1 MSGQE
6 SEFDRQALRQAFD
19 GAAPSYDQ
27 AAVLQREIGRRM
39 LERLEFIRLAPE
51 RVVDLGAG
59 TGEQTAALRRR
70 FRKARV
76 FGLDLAPG
84 MLRRARDRGSWLRP
98 LPVVCGD
105 AQSLPLADRS
115 VDLLYSNAAF
125 HWCDDLDALF
135 KECQRVLRPGG
146 LLMFTTFGPDT
157 LRELRE
163 SWSDA
168 DGHRHVNRFVDMH
181 DIGDALVSAWF
192 SDPVMDME
200 YFNLTYATPADVVR
214 DLRALGEHTV
224 RGGRASGLTGR
235 GRWQRMTAAYD
246 RYRDADGRLPVTCE
260 VVYGHAW
267 ATSMVPQR
275 AGEGGAVTFS
285 LDAFRRKP
293 GGGDPG

>member
-1 MSGQE
+1 MSGDDSQ
-6 SEFDRQALRQAFD
+6 FDRQALQRAFD
-19 GAAPSYDQ
+19 GAAASYDQ

-39 LERLEFIRLAPE
+39 LERLDFIRLAPE

-59 TGEQTAALRRR
+59 TGEQTAALRQR

-76 FGLDLAPG
+76 FALDLAPG
-84 MLRRARDRGSWLRP
+84 MLRRARGRGTWLRP
-98 LPVVCGD
+98 LPVICAD
-105 AQSLPLADRS
+105 AQTLPLADHS

-125 HWCDDLDALF
+125 HWCDDLGALF

-146 LLMFTTFGPDT
+146 LLMFSTFGPDT

-168 DGHRHVNRFVDMH
+168 DGYRHVNRFVDMH

-192 SDPVMDME
+192 ADPVMDME

-214 DLRALGEHTV
+214 DLRALGSQTV
-224 RGGRASGLTGR
+224 QGGRPRGLTGR
-235 GRWQRMTAAYD
+235 GRWQCMTAAYE
-246 RYRDADGRLPVTCE
+246 RYRDADGRLPATCE

-275 AGEGGAVTFS
+275 QADSGAVTFS
-285 LDAFRRKP
+285 LDAFRSRRNQ
-293 GGGDPG
+293 GRSS